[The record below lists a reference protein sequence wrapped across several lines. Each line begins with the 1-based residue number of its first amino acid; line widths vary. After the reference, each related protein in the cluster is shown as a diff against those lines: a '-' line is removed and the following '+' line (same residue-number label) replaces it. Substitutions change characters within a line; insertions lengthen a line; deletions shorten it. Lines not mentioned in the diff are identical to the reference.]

1 MPDPDAIRERR
12 LPVIS
17 KRPLGR
23 LPNLIV
29 GQDVGARRAPSKRN
43 RVWHRAAESSNAT
56 PPPVTRPDLRRAG
69 IRPAGQSTRIYTRRL
84 VNRSGRFVVAIS
96 LLGLLLAVVAAPA
109 GAAPAA
115 GDRAQIGMMLRLH
128 ELPGGYTVGDE
139 FGCTGIGAEGA
150 RPALAKFVEH
160 HFVGACEAQYDRRY
174 ALPGKGPD
182 PPLVVSAVLD
192 FGDPRTARAGAAI
205 LPELVARLTGNIIPR
220 KGVTAVAIGTETRLF
235 HGKANVLGHG
245 HLGSILTWR
254 QGRLIGMTLVAGE
267 AGHADDR
274 IAAELARV
282 QRSHMS
288 RPTPYPAR
296 ERDDV
301 TVPLENPAITLPIY
315 WLGRNFDPGAG
326 AKPLPLTSAY
336 GPLLEGE
343 APEGTKLELWYE
355 QGDLHLGTWTPE
367 SWGTYTAGK
376 LGHEL
381 LAWHCTKK
389 TRLQVPEGTA
399 TIYGGYKRNYGACP
413 SGPPN
418 VFAAVV
424 ERGGLVIG
432 MGLPACYT
440 CLGAGPSRAELE
452 AAVGALELFRPRP

>member
-1 MPDPDAIRERR
+1 M
-12 LPVIS
+12 
-17 KRPLGR
+17 
-23 LPNLIV
+23 
-29 GQDVGARRAPSKRN
+29 
-43 RVWHRAAESSNAT
+43 
-56 PPPVTRPDLRRAG
+56 
-69 IRPAGQSTRIYTRRL
+69 
-84 VNRSGRFVVAIS
+84 NRSSRSALSIA
-96 LLGLLLAVVAAPA
+96 LLALLAALFATAA
-109 GAAPAA
+109 GAAAP
-115 GDRAQIGMMLRLH
+115 RAQIGMLLRPH
-128 ELPGGYTVGDE
+128 ELRGGYTIGDE
-139 FGCTGIGAEGA
+139 FGCAGISPEGA
-150 RPALAKFVEH
+150 KPRLATFLEH
-160 HFVGACEAQYDRRY
+160 HFVGACEAEYDRRY

-182 PPLVVSAVLD
+182 PPLAVSAVLD
-192 FGDPRTARAGAAI
+192 FGDPRTARAAAAV

-220 KGVTAVAIGTETRLF
+220 EAVPAVAIGTQTRLF

-245 HLGSILTWR
+245 HRGSILTWR

-267 AGHADDR
+267 AGPADDR
-274 IAAELARV
+274 IAAELARA

-326 AKPLPLTSAY
+326 AKPLSLTSAY

-367 SWGTYTAGK
+367 SWAVYTAGK

-381 LAWHCTKK
+381 LTWHCTKE
-389 TRLQVPEGTA
+389 RSLQVPEGTA
-399 TIYGGYKRNYGACP
+399 KIYSGYKKNFGACP
-413 SGPPN
+413 NGPPN

-424 ERGGLVIG
+424 ERGGVVIG

-452 AAVGALELFRPRP
+452 AAVAALKLFRPAA

>member
-1 MPDPDAIRERR
+1 VSR
-12 LPVIS
+12 
-17 KRPLGR
+17 
-23 LPNLIV
+23 
-29 GQDVGARRAPSKRN
+29 ARRITTS
-43 RVWHRAAESSNAT
+43 
-56 PPPVTRPDLRRAG
+56 
-69 IRPAGQSTRIYTRRL
+69 
-84 VNRSGRFVVAIS
+84 VV
-96 LLGLLLAVVAAPA
+96 LLGLLLVVVA
-109 GAAPAA
+109 GAAGAA
-115 GDRAQIGMMLRLH
+115 SPRAQIGMLLRLH
-128 ELPGGYTVGDE
+128 ELRGGYTVGDE
-139 FGCTGIGAEGA
+139 FGCAGLSPEGA
-150 RPALAKFVEH
+150 KPRLATFLEH
-160 HFVGACEAQYDRRY
+160 HLVGACEAEYDRRY

-182 PPLVVSAVLD
+182 PPLVVSVVLD
-192 FGDPRTARAGAAI
+192 LGSPATARSAAAV
-205 LPELVARLTGNIIPR
+205 LPELVGRWTGNIVPKEGR
-220 KGVTAVAIGTETRLF
+220 SAVSIGAETRLF

-245 HLGSILTWR
+245 RPGSILTWR

-267 AGHADDR
+267 AGHADDQ
-274 IAAELARV
+274 IAADLARL
-282 QRSHMS
+282 QRSHMKK
-288 RPTPYPAR
+288 PTPYPAR

-315 WLGRNFDPGAG
+315 WLGRSFDPGTG
-326 AKPLPLTSAY
+326 DKPLPLTSAF

-389 TRLQVPEGTA
+389 TDLQVPEGTA
-399 TIYGGYKRNYGACP
+399 AIYSGYKKNYGACP
-413 SGPPN
+413 SEPPN

-424 ERGGLVIG
+424 ERGGVVIG

-452 AAVGALELFRPRP
+452 AAVAALKLFRPAA

>member
-1 MPDPDAIRERR
+1 VNR
-12 LPVIS
+12 
-17 KRPLGR
+17 
-23 LPNLIV
+23 
-29 GQDVGARRAPSKRN
+29 ARRTASAM
-43 RVWHRAAESSNAT
+43 V
-56 PPPVTRPDLRRAG
+56 
-69 IRPAGQSTRIYTRRL
+69 L
-84 VNRSGRFVVAIS
+84 V
-96 LLGLLLAVVAAPA
+96 GLLAALLATAA
-109 GAAPAA
+109 GADAP
-115 GDRAQIGMMLRLH
+115 RAQIGMLLRLH

-139 FGCTGIGAEGA
+139 FGCAGIGPEGA
-150 RPALAKFVEH
+150 RPPLAKFVEH
-160 HFVGACEAQYDRRY
+160 HFVGACEAEYDRRY

-182 PPLVVSAVLD
+182 PPLAVSAVLD
-192 FGDPRTARAGAAI
+192 FGDPRTARAAATV

-220 KGVTAVAIGTETRLF
+220 EAVPAVAIGTQTRLF

-245 HLGSILTWR
+245 HRGSILTWR
-254 QGRLIGMTLVAGE
+254 QGPLIGMTLVAGE
-267 AGHADDR
+267 AGHADDQV
-274 IAAELARV
+274 AAELARV

-296 ERDDV
+296 ERDDI

-315 WLGRNFDPGAG
+315 WLGRSFDPGDG
-326 AKPLPLTSAY
+326 DKPLPLTSAY

-389 TRLQVPEGTA
+389 TDLQVPEGTA
-399 TIYGGYKRNYGACP
+399 KIYSGYKKNFGACP
-413 SGPPN
+413 NGPPN

-424 ERGGLVIG
+424 ERGGVVIG
-432 MGLPACYT
+432 MGLPDCYT

-452 AAVGALELFRPRP
+452 AAVAALKLFRPAA